1 VTGTCGCGCGA
12 SLAGLRSDATY
23 ASEAC
28 SRRARRAA
36 SPDKARTEHPLVE
49 AREAQ
54 EATKLK
60 DHYSQVIYQ
69 GIIKR
74 LERGPVH
81 ADDLEDLFPDS
92 DRTMCRKL
100 VGAQFGSLAS
110 RHYIREKERRKSSIA
125 SRKGAKSSVWE
136 FTQKGRERLAGYR
149 AGGAG
154 DHLLSH
160 GVGTA
165 SSPASG
171 ESGAEGRGEPG
182 MARTSAAVKALGSTS
197 PSSSTQTGKGSAQTH
212 SVTLDRPASSHDD
225 SLAGAR
231 LLDDGVTGSSA
242 APLEAVGEP
251 TALPGLEGP
260 PSAYDPYSEAA

>member
-1 VTGTCGCGCGA
+1 MTAQFNATRTCACGCGA
-12 SLAGLRSDATY
+12 SLVDLRADAVY

-28 SRRARRAA
+28 SKRARRSA
-36 SPDKARTEHPLVE
+36 SPDKGRTQHLLVE

-69 GIIKR
+69 GIIER

-92 DRTMCRKL
+92 DRTLCRKL

-136 FTQKGRERLAGYR
+136 FTRKGRERLV
-149 AGGAG
+149 
-154 DHLLSH
+154 
-160 GVGTA
+160 GVGGGSYGVGA
-165 SSPASG
+165 SPVASPHSG
-171 ESGAEGRGEPG
+171 E
-182 MARTSAAVKALGSTS
+182 T
-197 PSSSTQTGKGSAQTH
+197 SSTNTGKGQAQSNSA
-212 SVTLDRPASSHDD
+212 TLDRPALPQSTSPT
-225 SLAGAR
+225 GAR
-231 LLDDGVTGSSA
+231 LLDDGVGGSSA
-242 APLEAVGEP
+242 VPHEAVGEP
-251 TALPGLEGP
+251 TALPGLEERP
-260 PSAYDPYSEAA
+260 RSAWTDPDLGEAA

>member
-1 VTGTCGCGCGA
+1 MTTSTCSNKQCGNA
-12 SLAGLRSDATY
+12 FELRRPHQRFCSTACRY
-23 ASEAC
+23 EAWAEEHENASEAPGQ
-28 SRRARRAA
+28 RV
-36 SPDKARTEHPLVE
+36 DDHPLVE

-69 GIIKR
+69 GIIER

-136 FTQKGRERLAGYR
+136 FTQKGRERLAGID
-149 AGGAG
+149 AGNHLGVSGCSDRG
-154 DHLLSH
+154 D
-160 GVGTA
+160 GDA
-165 SSPASG
+165 SPLASVDPN
-171 ESGAEGRGEPG
+171 E
-182 MARTSAAVKALGSTS
+182 TST
-197 PSSSTQTGKGSAQTH
+197 TTTGKGPAQ
-212 SVTLDRPASSHDD
+212 SNGATLDRPASSHDD
-225 SLAGAR
+225 SPAGAR
-231 LLDDGVTGSSA
+231 LLDDGVTGSSTA
-242 APLEAVGEP
+242 SCAAVGEP
-251 TALPGLEGP
+251 AALPGLEGP

>member
-1 VTGTCGCGCGA
+1 VTTRTCKHGPCGKSFEPSDSRQEFCDSTCRANNHYAAHPEKG
-12 SLAGLRSDATY
+12 RSVQPTPLQSVAT
-23 ASEAC
+23 
-28 SRRARRAA
+28 
-36 SPDKARTEHPLVE
+36 HPLVE

-69 GIIKR
+69 GIIER

-110 RHYIREKERRKSSIA
+110 RHYIREKERRKSLIA

-136 FTQKGRERLAGYR
+136 FTKKGRERLAGV
-149 AGGAG
+149 GAG
-154 DHLLSH
+154 SRGDGQGLVAEHVGE
-160 GVGTA
+160 GVVY
-165 SSPASG
+165 SPAPASVDSS
-171 ESGAEGRGEPG
+171 EA
-182 MARTSAAVKALGSTS
+182 ST
-197 PSSSTQTGKGSAQTH
+197 TTTGKGPAGTH
-212 SVTLDRPASSHDD
+212 DATLDRPASSQSD
-225 SLAGAR
+225 SPAGAR
-231 LLDDGVTGSSA
+231 LLDDGVTGSSTV
-242 APLEAVGEP
+242 LHQAVGEP

>member
-1 VTGTCGCGCGA
+1 MTGTCGCGCGA

-28 SRRARRAA
+28 SKRARRAA
-36 SPDKARTEHPLVE
+36 IPDKDRTEHPLVE

-69 GIIKR
+69 GIIER
-74 LERGPVH
+74 LERGAVH

-136 FTQKGRERLAGYR
+136 LTQKGRERLAG
-149 AGGAG
+149 AGTHSPRTSLGIDTPAG
-154 DHLLSH
+154 NARRVS
-160 GVGTA
+160 
-165 SSPASG
+165 
-171 ESGAEGRGEPG
+171 
-182 MARTSAAVKALGSTS
+182 ARTRLPPQPPGR
-197 PSSSTQTGKGSAQTH
+197 
-212 SVTLDRPASSHDD
+212 DRRVLMA
-225 SLAGAR
+225 
-231 LLDDGVTGSSA
+231 
-242 APLEAVGEP
+242 
-251 TALPGLEGP
+251 P
-260 PSAYDPYSEAA
+260 PSTGQHPLKMILPLVPGCSMTA

>member
-1 VTGTCGCGCGA
+1 MTGTCGCGCGA

-28 SRRARRAA
+28 SKRARRAA
-36 SPDKARTEHPLVE
+36 IPDKDRTEHPLVE

-69 GIIKR
+69 GIIER
-74 LERGPVH
+74 LERGAVH

-136 FTQKGRERLAGYR
+136 LTQKGRERLAG
-149 AGGAG
+149 AGT
-154 DHLLSH
+154 H
-160 GVGTA
+160 
-165 SSPASG
+165 SP
-171 ESGAEGRGEPG
+171 
-182 MARTSAAVKALGSTS
+182 RTSLGIDHPGRERAQSVGPNETST
-197 PSSSTQTGKGSAQTH
+197 TTTGKGPARAH
-212 SVTLDRPASSHDD
+212 GATLDRPASSQDD
-225 SLAGAR
+225 SPAGAR

-242 APLEAVGEP
+242 APHGAVEEP
-251 TALPGLEGP
+251 EPLTLLPEP
-260 PSAYDPYSEAA
+260 PSLFDHDAPRAA